1 MAKATRG
8 GTTSGS
14 SKYRHHSVGGAGAAA
29 MAGQSLELVSLTD
42 AADQAESR
50 VRPLS
55 RRALM
60 IERPARVCIR
70 ARKPCLRAR
79 RRVFG
84 W

>member
-1 MAKATRG
+1 MANATARRHERG
-8 GTTSGS
+8 VIEVPAPQGL
-14 SKYRHHSVGGAGAAA
+14 GAGAAA
-29 MAGQSLELVSLTD
+29 MAAQSSNARALAD
-42 AADQAESR
+42 PADQADSR

-60 IERPARVCIR
+60 IDRPARVRIR
-70 ARKPCLRAR
+70 ARNPCLRAR

>member
-1 MAKATRG
+1 MANATRG
-8 GTTSGS
+8 GTGLGLAQVAAPQ
-14 SKYRHHSVGGAGAAA
+14 RGGLGAAA
-29 MAGQSLELVSLTD
+29 MAGQSLELASLTD
-42 AADQAESR
+42 AADQADSR

-55 RRALM
+55 RRALR
-60 IERPARVCIR
+60 IERPARVLIR